1 TNSDGSVA
9 TKSGVVDVTTNSA
22 GSLYTT
28 TSLFPSSSAS
38 SSGLQEYTTTF
49 VTTNSDGSVA
59 TKSGVVDVTTNS
71 AGSLYT
77 TTSSFSASDSLMAV
91 SSTLS
96 SVQGVS
102 SVPVIPSGI
111 FTGYHNST
119 TGSISSSLSL
129 KSLATVS
136 ESALTI

>member
-1 TNSDGSVA
+1 
-9 TKSGVVDVTTNSA
+9 
-22 GSLYTT
+22 
-28 TSLFPSSSAS
+28 
-38 SSGLQEYTTTF
+38 F

-77 TTSSFSASDSLMAV
+77 TTSLLPSSVSSSASSSASSSVSSSASSSVSSSGLQEYTTTFVTSNSDGSVATKSGVVDVTTNSAGSLYTTTSSFPPSNSLMGE

-96 SVQGVS
+96 SFERVS
-102 SVPVIPSGI
+102 SVPIIPSGI

-119 TGSISSSLSL
+119 
-129 KSLATVS
+129 
-136 ESALTI
+136 

>member
-1 TNSDGSVA
+1 
-9 TKSGVVDVTTNSA
+9 
-22 GSLYTT
+22 
-28 TSLFPSSSAS
+28 
-38 SSGLQEYTTTF
+38 
-49 VTTNSDGSVA
+49 
-59 TKSGVVDVTTNS
+59 
-71 AGSLYT
+71 
-77 TTSSFSASDSLMAV
+77 MAV

-119 TGSISSSLSL
+119 TGSIFSSLSL

-136 ESALTI
+136 ESALTIAPESTPSSDLSTAFDSVTSSVFPSSFYWKSD